1 MNTNIAYIPGHDVER
16 SGILNRFLPPLPEDI
31 ASTWL
36 KEHLPQGSW
45 LIDPLGASPSL
56 ALEAARTG
64 YRVLVIA
71 KNPVI
76 RFLLDLYADPPDE
89 DDLQTAL
96 ATLAASRKGD
106 ERLEPYIINH
116 YLSECDQCGQT
127 INVEAFIW
135 ERESTTPFARLYQC
149 PHCKDFGEHYVTVG
163 DTTRASKYASG
174 GIYKA
179 RALERII
186 SATNPD
192 RAHVEEV
199 INTYLPRSLHILI
212 TLINIYEGLSKTKTD
227 FDHVPSPLQRL
238 LAGMILHAFDKSNA
252 LWPYPTSR
260 ARPRK
265 LAVPPRFRENN
276 IWLALE
282 EAISL
287 IVSSEK
293 PIPITYWPDMPPE
306 SGGLTVFS
314 GSLKEL
320 KDLFNTSSSSR
331 IKFDGVLTMYPRP
344 NQAFWTLST
353 LWAGWL
359 WGREII
365 HQYKHVF
372 SRRRYDWLWHTN
384 ALYQVLKELPG
395 LLQGKPPILGLV
407 SEVEP
412 GFITSALVASTSAGF
427 DLQGLSLRTDQE
439 LAQLSLSPITQS
451 EKYDDQN
458 KAANPVNRCIESSS
472 ITYIQDRSEPVE
484 YIQLFTVGL
493 TTLIKPQLNSLQS
506 HQLPVD
512 KYAYIHETLEKEYS
526 TNKAYKRYG
535 GSDKSLNVGQWWL
548 AEEFTENIRQN
559 PLSDQVEKF
568 IVQTLQQH
576 SKFTLPALDKVVC
589 DTFQGLNTP
598 NFNLVKLC
606 LDSYCDPDPMDK
618 KIMRIRAQD
627 LREVRQI
634 EIMSMRNSLAI
645 IGESMNFTTDD
656 DTPLIWRGPNGDP
669 EFVFYIL
676 SSATIGNIPY
686 TNPFKSSQSV
696 IILPGSRSQLI
707 TYKLKHNTRLRKEI
721 ETGWRFLKFRHLRR
735 LEDAPLIDRDN
746 LLEQL
751 ELDPLS
757 ESDPQMRLL

>member
-1 MNTNIAYIPGHDVER
+1 MDTNTAYIHGNNREIP
-16 SGILNRFLPPLPEDI
+16 GILNRFLPPLPDDI
-31 ASTWL
+31 ASSWL
-36 KEHLPQGSW
+36 KENLPQGAW
-45 LIDPLGASPSL
+45 LIDPLGASPNL
-56 ALEAARTG
+56 TLEAARTG

-96 ATLAASRKGD
+96 ATLATSRKGD
-106 ERLEPYIINH
+106 ERLEPYIINQ

-127 INVEAFIW
+127 ISVTAYLW
-135 ERESTTPFARLYQC
+135 ERESTTPFARIYQC
-149 PHCKDFGEHYVTVG
+149 PHCKDFGEHNVTIG
-163 DTTRASKYASG
+163 DTTRASEYSSG
-174 GIYKA
+174 GIFKV

-186 SATNPD
+186 SPTNPD
-192 RAHVEEV
+192 RAYVEEV

-212 TLINIYEGLSKTKTD
+212 TLINKYEGLSKTKTD
-227 FDHVPSPLQRL
+227 YDHVPSPLQRL
-238 LAGMILHAFDKSNA
+238 LAGMILHALDKSNT
-252 LWPYPTSR
+252 LWPYPTTR

-287 IVSSEK
+287 LASSEK
-293 PIPITYWPDMPPE
+293 PIPLTYWPNKPPE
-306 SGGLTVFS
+306 SGGLMVFS

-320 KDLFNTSSSSR
+320 KELLSISSSSI
-331 IKFDGVLTMYPRP
+331 IKFDGVLTTFPRP

-359 WGREII
+359 WGRETI

-372 SRRRYDWLWHTN
+372 SRRRYDWSWHTN

-427 DLQGLSLRTDQE
+427 NLQGLSLRADQE
-439 LAQLSLSPITQS
+439 LAQLSLSLINRS
-451 EKYDDQN
+451 EKNHN
-458 KAANPVNRCIESSS
+458 KNITPNHVNSRIERSS

-484 YIQLFTVGL
+484 YIQLYTVGL
-493 TTLIKPQLNSLQS
+493 TTLINPQLNSLQS
-506 HQLPVD
+506 HKLPVD
-512 KYAYIHETLEKEYS
+512 KYAYIHDTLEKEYS

-535 GSDKSLNVGQWWL
+535 GSDKSLYIGQWWL
-548 AEEFTENIRQN
+548 AEEFTEEIRQN
-559 PLSDQVEKF
+559 PLSDQVENF

-589 DTFQGLNTP
+589 DAFQGLFTP
-598 NFNLVKLC
+598 NFNLVKFC
-606 LDSYCDPDPMDK
+606 MESYCDPDPMDA

-627 LREVRQI
+627 LREVRQLD
-634 EIMSMRNSLAI
+634 IMSMRNSLVI
-645 IGESMNFTTDD
+645 IGESLNFTTDD

-676 SSATIGNIPY
+676 SSAAIGNIPY
-686 TNPFKSSQSV
+686 TNPYQSSQSV
-696 IILPGSRSQLI
+696 IILPGSRSQLT
-707 TYKLKHNTRLRKEI
+707 TYKLKENSRLCQEI

-735 LEDAPLIDRDN
+735 LVDAPLIDRDN